1 MPPVFPEKRFDLVN
15 LDDAVRRSSLH
26 SPRGERAPPGTGD
39 GTDES
44 HRPAGTRPLF
54 PTHPPRLRALV
65 LAVSLLAA
73 GGVRGQTSLLLRAGA
88 RLVNP
93 APVRTRPDDSRPSPD
108 RLASSQVRGVAAGA
122 RRSQLI
128 RRPGGI
134 IINPDPAGQE
144 DLDRA
149 PEPVARSRSRGL
161 QRRHSQ
167 RGVPTPTGTADNTNP
182 MG

>member
-1 MPPVFPEKRFDLVN
+1 M
-15 LDDAVRRSSLH
+15 RRSSLH

-54 PTHPPRLRALV
+54 PTHPPPLCALG

-73 GGVRGQTSLLLRAGA
+73 GGVRGQRSLLLRAGA

-122 RRSQLI
+122 WRSQLI

-134 IINPDPAGQE
+134 IINPPGPGG
-144 DLDRA
+144 LGG
-149 PEPVARSRSRGL
+149 SRSSARAGRSIEIPRPAAAAFTEGRPDSNWDCG
-161 QRRHSQ
+161 QHE
-167 RGVPTPTGTADNTNP
+167 P
-182 MG
+182 MGEIP